1 MKKQSWNIMCKRNKK
16 NRFCILESIVVL
28 IIGMGTFAGC
38 SLRGEKID
46 VGNTIPSGTNFSQMS
61 GNWQIDFDKTEV
73 ALWGSG
79 SSQGN
84 SMEIS
89 ETGAFSY
96 YIGIG
101 VGGTGQCEEEEGVI
115 TVKVESYEAHGLEQ
129 EILTLKHENVNG
141 TEIILKGSDYLNR
154 QSATFFIFRNYQHST
169 ERMRYQK

>member
-1 MKKQSWNIMCKRNKK
+1 
-16 NRFCILESIVVL
+16 
-28 IIGMGTFAGC
+28 
-38 SLRGEKID
+38 
-46 VGNTIPSGTNFSQMS
+46 MS
-61 GNWQIDFDKTEV
+61 GNWQMDFDKTEV

-101 VGGTGQCEEEEGVI
+101 VGGTGQCEEEDGVI

-141 TEIILKGSDYLNR
+141 TEIILMDWNDEDVYWVCNDLCP
-154 QSATFFIFRNYQHST
+154 TMCICL
-169 ERMRYQK
+169 